1 MNNQTNQHNQS
12 GYPALPYDYETQPY
26 QVEEET
32 YLSDPAKAIEQ
43 LDNWLSLGH
52 GLAGAFKLLKVEEG
66 FELTIPDYEQKGTYW
81 LLGDKPAKT
90 RAGAM
95 QRLGA
100 ALDQLSEPESTHQR
114 PTYSASSSLAL
125 ASQKTAFNSPEP

>member
-1 MNNQTNQHNQS
+1 MNNAIHQH
-12 GYPALPYDYETQPY
+12 DYESTPY
-26 QVEEET
+26 KIDQET

-52 GLAGAFKLLKVEEG
+52 GLASAFKLLKVEEG
-66 FELTIPDYEQKGTYW
+66 FELTIPDYEQNGTYW

-90 RAGAM
+90 RAGAL

-100 ALDQLSEPESTHQR
+100 ALDAINEPDAVAAPKNH
-114 PTYSASSSLAL
+114 SASSESSVQASLTL
-125 ASQKTAFNSPEP
+125 ASQKTAYRSHEP